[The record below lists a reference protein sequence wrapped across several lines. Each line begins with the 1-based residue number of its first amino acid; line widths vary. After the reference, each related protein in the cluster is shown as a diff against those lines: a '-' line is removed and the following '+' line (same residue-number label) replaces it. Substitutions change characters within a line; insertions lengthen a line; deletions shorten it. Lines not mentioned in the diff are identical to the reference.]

1 MRENISTN
9 GLARAIE
16 IYEGKIKTKFKPN
29 REFYNYVGINQ
40 KRFGEVVRN
49 NDKLIV
55 RELLSLAKFFEVSV
69 LDLLPKEEPDHYS
82 K

>member
-1 MRENISTN
+1 MNKNVSNNSLT
-9 GLARAIE
+9 RAIE
-16 IYEGKIKTKFKPN
+16 LYERKIKTKFKPN

-49 NDKLIV
+49 NDKMIV
-55 RELLSLAKFFEVSV
+55 SELLSLAKFFEVPVS
-69 LDLLPKEEPDHYS
+69 DLLPKEEPGHYS